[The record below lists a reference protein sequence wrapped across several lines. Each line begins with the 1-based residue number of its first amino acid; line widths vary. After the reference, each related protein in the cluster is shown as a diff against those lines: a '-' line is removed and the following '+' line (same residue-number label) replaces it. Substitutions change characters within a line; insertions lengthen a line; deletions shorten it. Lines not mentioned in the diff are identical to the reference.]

1 MTISLSQIAQVLSDL
16 LIGFVF
22 NRKSYSLEQLNVI
35 NLPAIEKLATLQSAR
50 SDELAFLANPR
61 YLSQLEITQAG
72 AVLVDEKNAIHCPD
86 NTLAI
91 VVKNPYLAYARLTE
105 LFRYIS
111 QSSVTIHPTA
121 IVPDSVKLGD
131 NVQIGAYC
139 VLGENVEIGNYTR
152 LDSHV
157 TLEDNAIIGKNCQLK
172 SHVFIGHHCQL
183 GDFVTLHSHAGIGN
197 EGFGFAPC
205 GLPDTAGWQKI
216 HQLGRVIIGNHVRI
230 GSHTCV
236 DRGAIE
242 DTIIGDNVIID
253 NLVQIAH
260 NVEIGAGT
268 AIAACT
274 GIAGSAKVGKRCV
287 LAGGVGLVGHIT
299 LADDVTIT
307 GMSMVTKSIT
317 QAGSYSSGTPLM
329 QSQQW
334 KKSAIHF
341 KQAGKEILN
350 NLQG

>member
-1 MTISLSQIAQVLSDL
+1 MTISVTQLAHTLSDL
-16 LIGFVF
+16 LIGFVLQG
-22 NRKSYSLEQLNVI
+22 KSYSLAE
-35 NLPAIEKLATLQSAR
+35 LPATDLPTLHNLATLQSATA
-50 SDELAFLANPR
+50 SDLAFLANPR
-61 YLSQLEITQAG
+61 YLAQLQTTQAG
-72 AVLVDEKNAIHCPD
+72 AVLVDEKNAINCPD
-86 NTLAI
+86 GTLAI

-105 LFRYIS
+105 LFRYTP
-111 QSSVTIHPTA
+111 QSSASIHPTA
-121 IVPDSVKLGD
+121 IIHASVKLGE

-139 VLGENVEIGNYTR
+139 VLGEDVEIGNHTR
-152 LDSHV
+152 LDSHI
-157 TLEDNAIIGKNCQLK
+157 TLEDKVKIGEHCQLK
-172 SHVFIGHHCQL
+172 SHVFIGHHCEI
-183 GDFVTLHSHAGIGN
+183 GDFVTLHSHASIGN
-197 EGFGFAPC
+197 EGFGFAPR

-216 HQLGRVIIGNHVRI
+216 HQLGRVIIGNQVRI

-268 AIAACT
+268 AIAGCV
-274 GIAGSAKVGKRCV
+274 GIAGSTKVGKRCV
-287 LAGGVGLVGHIT
+287 LAGGVGLVGHIE
-299 LADDVTIT
+299 LCDDVTIT

-341 KQAGKEILN
+341 KQLAK
-350 NLQG
+350 

>member
-1 MTISLSQIAQVLSDL
+1 MTISVTQLARTLSDL
-16 LIGFVF
+16 LIGFVLQG
-22 NRKSYSLEQLNVI
+22 KSYSLAE
-35 NLPAIEKLATLQSAR
+35 LPVTDLPTLHNLATLQSATA
-50 SDELAFLANPR
+50 SDLAFLANPR
-61 YLSQLEITQAG
+61 YLAQLQTTQAG
-72 AVLVDEKNAIHCPD
+72 TVLVDEKNAINCPD
-86 NTLAI
+86 GTLAI

-105 LFRYIS
+105 LFRYTP
-111 QSSVTIHPTA
+111 QSSASIHPTA
-121 IVPDSVKLGD
+121 IIPASVKLGE

-139 VLGENVEIGNYTR
+139 VLGEDVEIGNHTR
-152 LDSHV
+152 LDSHI
-157 TLEDNAIIGKNCQLK
+157 TLEDKVKIGEYCQLK
-172 SHVFIGHHCQL
+172 SHVFIGHHCKI
-183 GDFVTLHSHAGIGN
+183 GDFVTLHSHASIGN
-197 EGFGFAPC
+197 EGFGFAPR

-216 HQLGRVIIGNHVRI
+216 HQLGRVIIGNQVRI

-268 AIAACT
+268 AIAGCV
-274 GIAGSAKVGKRCV
+274 GIAGSTKVGKRCV
-287 LAGGVGLVGHIT
+287 LAGGVGLVGHIE
-299 LADDVTIT
+299 LCDDVTIT

-341 KQAGKEILN
+341 KQLAK
-350 NLQG
+350 